1 MPISSALSA
10 SVFGPRTDFASPD
23 KLSLQLQEMTDL
35 VGNRNSVVSALNDEV
50 DGLQREQER
59 LRASVQ
65 EEQKRVEATQ
75 QLNSELQAQ
84 MEQYNEKLT
93 LGQRALD
100 HNRAQNVIMEELR
113 HRIADK
119 DSLLAE
125 KDLQV

>member
-1 MPISSALSA
+1 MPNSSALDA

-23 KLSLQLQEMTDL
+23 KLALQLQEMTDL

-50 DGLQREQER
+50 AGLQREQER
-59 LRASVQ
+59 LRASVK
-65 EEQKRVEATQ
+65 EEQTRVEATQ

-93 LGQRALD
+93 LGQRAID
-100 HNRAQNVIMEELR
+100 QNRAQNVIMEELR

>member
-1 MPISSALSA
+1 MPNSSALSA
-10 SVFGPRTDFASPD
+10 SVLGPRTDFASSD

-50 DGLQREQER
+50 AGLQREQER
-59 LRASVQ
+59 LRASVK
-65 EEQKRVEATQ
+65 EEQTRVEATQ

>member
-1 MPISSALSA
+1 MPNSSALSA
-10 SVFGPRTDFASPD
+10 SVLGPRTDFASPD

-50 DGLQREQER
+50 AVLQREQER
-59 LRASVQ
+59 LRASVK
-65 EEQKRVEATQ
+65 EEQTRVEATQ